1 VVLGSL
7 GDLIAVQAEPQ
18 LAGRLVDP
26 LDGSAGNDVM
36 SLVEVMSVADDEI
49 ALTGCVACPR
59 NLAGMPI
66 GGLDLSGSPI
76 EADFTADGIDGARE

>member
-1 VVLGSL
+1 
-7 GDLIAVQAEPQ
+7 
-18 LAGRLVDP
+18 
-26 LDGSAGNDVM
+26 M

-66 GGLDLSGSPI
+66 GRLDLSGSPI

>member
-1 VVLGSL
+1 LPKCPWN
-7 GDLIAVQAEPQ
+7 DL
-18 LAGRLVDP
+18 
-26 LDGSAGNDVM
+26 M

-66 GGLDLSGSPI
+66 GRLDLKVLDAFVV
-76 EADFTADGIDGARE
+76 ADHAGRKRPETIVLLVRLAHRGGLYG